1 MDSEVLIEFPGLITV
16 YKDGRVERLIG
27 TDFVPPSTHPQT
39 GVSSKDVI
47 IIPESN
53 VSARLF
59 LPKLTNPNQ
68 KLPLLVYFHGVAF
81 CVSSPFTSQFS
92 NYLNALVAEANV
104 IAVSVNYRNAP
115 EHPLPAAYED
125 SWAALQWVV
134 SHCNRQGPEPWLNDH
149 ADFERVFLGGE
160 SSGANIVHNLAMVAG
175 DPEFSLNVDILGI
188 ALVHPYFWGSEPI
201 GSEAL
206 HPEAKAG
213 LDKLW
218 AFVCPENPE
227 NDDPRVN
234 PESIDGPSMV
244 GLGCTRVLVCVA
256 EKDVLR
262 ERGRLYYE
270 ALGRSGWMGVVEIM
284 ETDEVGHGF
293 QLNDLESDKA
303 KDLITR
309 LAAFCNRDKPPFF

>member
-1 MDSEVLIEFPGLITV
+1 MAVSKASSEPTLFRHQLT
-16 YKDGRVERLIG
+16 
-27 TDFVPPSTHPQT
+27 PQT
-39 GVSSKDVI
+39 GVSSKGRHHNPRVQRF
-47 IIPESN
+47 S
-53 VSARLF
+53 RLF

-81 CVSSPFTSQFS
+81 CVSSPFTSKFS

-160 SSGANIVHNLAMVAG
+160 SSGANIAHNLAMVAG

-188 ALVHPYFWGSEPI
+188 ALVHPYFWGSRTYWFRGITP
-201 GSEAL
+201 GS
-206 HPEAKAG
+206 KG
-213 LDKLW
+213 
-218 AFVCPENPE
+218 
-227 NDDPRVN
+227 
-234 PESIDGPSMV
+234 G
-244 GLGCTRVLVCVA
+244 
-256 EKDVLR
+256 
-262 ERGRLYYE
+262 GRLYYE